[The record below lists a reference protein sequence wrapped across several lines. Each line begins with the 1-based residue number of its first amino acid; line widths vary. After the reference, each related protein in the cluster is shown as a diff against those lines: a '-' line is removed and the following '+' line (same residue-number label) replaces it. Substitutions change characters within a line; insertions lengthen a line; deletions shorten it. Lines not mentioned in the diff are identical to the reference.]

1 MNVLGYVFIMA
12 CLLQTQMNPGLYLEK
27 YSMSVVL
34 LLQFTAYNTETAYK
48 TEKGLVIPWH
58 ATIEFYQLFT
68 KYLLNYLLVIT
79 EQMKCRVLITLHI
92 ILLELVVRDN
102 IRNFRVIGT
111 RYIIQ
116 CG

>member
-48 TEKGLVIPWH
+48 TEKGSGNPLACH
-58 ATIEFYQLFT
+58 Y
-68 KYLLNYLLVIT
+68 
-79 EQMKCRVLITLHI
+79 RVLPTLYKIPVKLPVSNH
-92 ILLELVVRDN
+92 
-102 IRNFRVIGT
+102 
-111 RYIIQ
+111 
-116 CG
+116 